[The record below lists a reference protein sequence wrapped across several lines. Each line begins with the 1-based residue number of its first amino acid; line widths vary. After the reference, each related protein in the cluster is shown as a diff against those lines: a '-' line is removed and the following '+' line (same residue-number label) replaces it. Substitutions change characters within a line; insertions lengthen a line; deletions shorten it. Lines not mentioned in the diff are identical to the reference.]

1 MADITIA
8 ASGNAPAIA
17 AFRNIQFVAAFTDGS
32 SSTINALPLSAGGAA
47 AGGTFRVNAPTDVN
61 PTRQWPAIAEFF
73 GGFAIA
79 WIERGP
85 NLGPNV
91 KLRVFDGDT
100 FAPGD
105 EIQVNATP
113 VDSNQPPALA
123 RLSDGGFVLVWADAR
138 PDERIRAQ
146 RFDRLGNRN
155 GADFRANT
163 VAGLHRRPMVAV
175 LANGSIVIGW
185 LARVTGPLQVR
196 FQIFDASATPV
207 GGERLLDGGAS
218 LASVTALDSG
228 RFVIAHV
235 RHPADGETLPQVIA
249 EVNVFEPTGAAS
261 GSAIPV
267 TNEQAI
273 MSSWPTLAPLPGG
286 RFPRGVDARA
296 YVRRRLRA
304 GRQREDFLRHTR
316 CARSNNSPQQQHRR
330 NTFQR
335 MRRGRVGH
343 RERRERFG
351 RLGEQRQRFAG
362 DCGFRNGVPGPWV
375 RIPVSGAAARGDLAG
390 KHFTAP
396 P

>member
-32 SSTINALPLSAGGAA
+32 SSTINAMPLSAGGRA

-73 GGFAIA
+73 GGFVIA

-105 EIQVNATP
+105 EIQVNTTP

-138 PDERIRAQ
+138 PEERIRAQ

-155 GADFRANT
+155 GPDFRANT

-235 RHPADGETLPQVIA
+235 RHPGDGETVPQVIA

-261 GSAIPV
+261 GSATPV

-286 RFPRGVDARA
+286 RFLVAWTQGPM
-296 YVRRRLRA
+296 
-304 GRQREDFLRHTR
+304 
-316 CARSNNSPQQQHRR
+316 S
-330 NTFQR
+330 
-335 MRRGRVGH
+335 
-343 RERRERFG
+343 
-351 RLGEQRQRFAG
+351 AG
-362 DCGFRNGVPGPWV
+362 DSEPDVKAKIFSDTQGALGQISRLNSLTDGTRFSVCAATASGVG
-375 RIPVSGAAARGDLAG
+375 SGANVLLAWANSNSG
-390 KHFTAP
+390 SPAVAVFGTAFP
-396 P
+396 DPGAGFP

>member
-73 GGFAIA
+73 GGFVIA

-105 EIQVNATP
+105 EIQVNTTP

-138 PDERIRAQ
+138 PEERIRAQ

-155 GADFRANT
+155 SADFRANT

-228 RFVIAHV
+228 RFVIAHL

-249 EVNVFEPTGAAS
+249 EVNVFSRPVLRPAAQFPS
-261 GSAIPV
+261 RTSRRSCPPGRRSRRCRAAV
-267 TNEQAI
+267 
-273 MSSWPTLAPLPGG
+273 SSW
-286 RFPRGVDARA
+286 
-296 YVRRRLRA
+296 
-304 GRQREDFLRHTR
+304 
-316 CARSNNSPQQQHRR
+316 
-330 NTFQR
+330 
-335 MRRGRVGH
+335 RGRKGLCPPATPS
-343 RERRERFG
+343 RTSTRRFS
-351 RLGEQRQRFAG
+351 
-362 DCGFRNGVPGPWV
+362 PTHKV
-375 RIPVSGAAARGDLAG
+375 RSV
-390 KHFTAP
+390 K
-396 P
+396 

>member
-73 GGFAIA
+73 GGFVIA

-138 PDERIRAQ
+138 PEERIRAQ

-155 GADFRANT
+155 SADFRANT

-228 RFVIAHV
+228 RFVIAHL

-286 RFPRGVDARA
+286 RFLVAWTQGPMA
-296 YVRRRLRA
+296 
-304 GRQREDFLRHTR
+304 
-316 CARSNNSPQQQHRR
+316 
-330 NTFQR
+330 
-335 MRRGRVGH
+335 
-343 RERRERFG
+343 
-351 RLGEQRQRFAG
+351 AG
-362 DCGFRNGVPGPWV
+362 DSEPDVKAKIFSDTQGALGQITHLNSNTGGIRFSVCAAAASGTGSGANLLVAWANSASGSPANAVFGTAFPDPGPGF
-375 RIPVSGAAARGDLAG
+375 P
-390 KHFTAP
+390 
-396 P
+396 